1 MFCTQCGTPFELGQN
16 FCKHCGA
23 RVSQQPGPGTSSE
36 TVKRETT
43 QTAIAPEARAKP
55 VAKATDDALR
65 FSTSR
70 ERRGTG
76 MSVLVGVCLGL
87 LLAGSA
93 AIYFGTDLFR
103 QAVRQEAP
111 VVADTPASTDASSL
125 RTRRGEEAK
134 NSSESANDKLSSARQ
149 SQPAQT
155 PPSVPADSPESS
167 PAASPKSAPKTDGTE
182 SARKSQSPR
191 VGQDTEATVRAKR
204 PPAAAARRG
213 GTGGIYETTRST
225 TVFESPSASSEVI
238 ANIPGG
244 TRIDVVNANG
254 QWLEVHSRRGNPPGF
269 IRREDATFVEKAE

>member
-93 AIYFGTDLFR
+93 AIYFGTDLFH

-134 NSSESANDKLSSARQ
+134 NSTGSANDKLSSAGQ
-149 SQPAQT
+149 SQQALT
-155 PPSVPADSPESS
+155 PPSVPADSPEPS
-167 PAASPKSAPKTDGTE
+167 PTVSPKAAPKTDGTE
-182 SARKSQSPR
+182 SKSQSPR

-225 TVFESPSASSEVI
+225 TVFESPSASSEVL

-254 QWLEVHSRRGNPPGF
+254 QWLEVHSRRGKPPGF
-269 IRREDATFVEKAE
+269 IRREDATFVEKTE